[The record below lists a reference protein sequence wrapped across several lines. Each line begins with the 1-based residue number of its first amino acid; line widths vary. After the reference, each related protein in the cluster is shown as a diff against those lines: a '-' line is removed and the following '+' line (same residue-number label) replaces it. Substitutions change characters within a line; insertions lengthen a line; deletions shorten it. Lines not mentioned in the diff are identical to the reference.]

1 MTKSQ
6 TASMVLAA
14 VAALAFNAATID
26 TAAAQGMAQ
35 EKCYGVAKAGQNDCA
50 AGPGTTC
57 AGTSK
62 VDWQGNA
69 WKNVAAGSCL
79 KMGGSLQARAGN
91 MMPKPMM
98 DDMPK
103 KDGMMDKKS

>member
-6 TASMVLAA
+6 TTSMVLGA
-14 VAALAFNAATID
+14 VAALALSVATN
-26 TAAAQGMAQ
+26 TASAQTGPK
-35 EKCYGVAKAGQNDCA
+35 EKCFGVAMAGQNDCA

-69 WKNVAAGSCL
+69 WKLVGHGLCT
-79 KMGGSLQARAGN
+79 KMGGSLTAREGT
-91 MMPKPMM
+91 MMPTQVQERMRIL
-98 DDMPK
+98 
-103 KDGMMDKKS
+103 GRE

>member
-6 TASMVLAA
+6 TASLVLAA
-14 VAALAFNAATID
+14 VTALAFSTVAAN
-26 TAAAQGMAQ
+26 TASAQMGPK
-35 EKCYGVAKAGQNDCA
+35 EKCFGVSMAGQNDCA

-69 WKNVAAGSCL
+69 WKLVNNGDCT
-79 KMGGSLQARAGN
+79 KMGGSLTAHEGR
-91 MMPKPMM
+91 MMPTQVQERMRIL
-98 DDMPK
+98 
-103 KDGMMDKKS
+103 GRGE

>member
-14 VAALAFNAATID
+14 VAAFAFNAASVTSASAQ
-26 TAAAQGMAQ
+26 TAGK
-35 EKCYGVAKAGQNDCA
+35 ERCFGVAKAGQNDCA

-69 WKNVAAGSCL
+69 WKYVDAGTCA
-79 KMGGSLQARAGN
+79 KMGGSMEARTGN
-91 MMPKPMM
+91 MMPQPMM
-98 DDMPK
+98 DGMPM
-103 KDGMMDKKS
+103 KDGMMEKKS